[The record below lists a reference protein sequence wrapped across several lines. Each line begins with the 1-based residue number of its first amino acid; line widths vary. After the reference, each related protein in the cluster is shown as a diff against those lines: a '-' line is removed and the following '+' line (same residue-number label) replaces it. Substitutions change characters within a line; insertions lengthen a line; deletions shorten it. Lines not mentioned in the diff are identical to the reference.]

1 MPGALLVLAVAA
13 ASTANVADLTACSTT
28 MDGITLVEGDLVLLK
43 NQTTGAENGVYRV
56 GKVASSE
63 APLTRVEKP
72 DNVMSNGGGLR
83 VSVRKGSVS
92 ANLEY
97 QLTTTGSIVIGTT
110 SLTFAAVSQISSA
123 PTIEDFS
130 NADHDHSD
138 AANGGD
144 IDATVAL
151 TGAVPVVN
159 GGTGLATVDA
169 GGVLIASADDTIDD
183 LAKGTAYQLLRM
195 NAGATLP
202 EWGAAMGG
210 PVAALPAHA
219 ANDVIPPAIVSGG
232 IYTIPALDAGSTITL
247 PADALSGTYCWI
259 IGDGTLNDQAVTVRD
274 ATGPTNLTTALT
286 ASKRLCVFC
295 LKVGT
300 AWYANAYVSP

>member
-1 MPGALLVLAVAA
+1 MPGALLVLAVTA

-56 GKVASSE
+56 GKVASSA

-72 DNVMSNGGGLR
+72 DNVMANGGALR
-83 VSVRKGSVS
+83 VTVRKGSVS

-110 SLTFAAVSQISSA
+110 SLTFAAVSQISA
-123 PTIEDFS
+123 TPTISDFT

-144 IDATVAL
+144 IDATAAL
-151 TGAVPVVN
+151 TGAVPVEN
-159 GGTGLATVDA
+159 GGTGLETVAA
-169 GGVLIASADDTIDD
+169 GDVLYADDADSIAA

-195 NAGATLP
+195 NAGATVP
-202 EWGAAMGG
+202 EWGAPMGG
-210 PVAALPAHA
+210 PVAALPAHV

-232 IYTIPALDAGSTITL
+232 IYPIPALDAGSTITL

-286 ASKRLCVFC
+286 ASKRVCVFC

>member
-1 MPGALLVLAVAA
+1 MPGALLVLAVTA

-56 GKVASSE
+56 GQVASSA

-123 PTIEDFS
+123 PTIDDFS

-138 AANGGD
+138 A
-144 IDATVAL
+144 
-151 TGAVPVVN
+151 TG
-159 GGTGLATVDA
+159 
-169 GGVLIASADDTIDD
+169 GGVVSEAAVDP
-183 LAKGTAYQLLRM
+183 GTAYQVLRT
-195 NAGATLP
+195 NLGATAS
-202 EWGAAMGG
+202 EWGSPMALT
-210 PVAALPAHA
+210 PVDDLPAHV
-219 ANDVIPPAIVSGG
+219 ANDIIPPAIVSGAV
-232 IYTIPALDAGSTITL
+232 YNVPALDAASTITL
-247 PADALSGTYCWI
+247 PANALSGTYCWI
-259 IGDGTLNDQAVTVRD
+259 VGDGTTNDQTVQVRD